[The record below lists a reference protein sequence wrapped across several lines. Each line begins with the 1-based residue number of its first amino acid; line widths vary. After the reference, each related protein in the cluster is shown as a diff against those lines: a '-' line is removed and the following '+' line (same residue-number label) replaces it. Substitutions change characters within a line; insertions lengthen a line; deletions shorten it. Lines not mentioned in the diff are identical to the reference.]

1 LSAAAAAL
9 PSVAA
14 EPELA
19 TAPGGIVSEHR
30 RRVDK
35 VLDPAFLAGLADWSL
50 DELRRRHTECLE
62 LETEVSYVRRVAQA
76 RVDILEAELDRRA
89 AGRSVG
95 DLIAA
100 LPEILS
106 DEVPREPAERSRFPR
121 QLAPSMD
128 IPWRRGLERL
138 ITDGTL
144 ADLPTLPDDELRSTI
159 TQLGELEQQSSAQRR
174 ALHAVIERLEADLAA
189 RHKVGQA

>member
-1 LSAAAAAL
+1 M
-9 PSVAA
+9 
-14 EPELA
+14 
-19 TAPGGIVSEHR
+19 GEHR

-35 VLDPAFLAGLADWSL
+35 VLDPSFLSGLADWPL
-50 DELRRRHTECLE
+50 ERVRRSHTECLE
-62 LETEVSYVRRVAQA
+62 IETEVSYVRRVAQA
-76 RVDILEAELDRRA
+76 RLDILDAELDRRA
-89 AGRSVG
+89 GGGSVG

-100 LPEILS
+100 LPEILA
-106 DEVPREPAERSRFPR
+106 DEGQRPPAERSRLPR

-144 ADLPTLPDDELRSTI
+144 AELPSVPEDELRATI
-159 TQLGELEQQSSAQRR
+159 SKLGELEQQASAQRR
-174 ALHAVIERLEADLAA
+174 ALHEVINRIEADLAA

>member
-1 LSAAAAAL
+1 M
-9 PSVAA
+9 P
-14 EPELA
+14 
-19 TAPGGIVSEHR
+19 EHR
-30 RRVDK
+30 RKIDK
-35 VLDPAFLAGLADWSL
+35 VLDPAFLSGLGDWSL
-50 DELRRRHTECLE
+50 DELRRRHAECLE

-76 RVDILEAELDRRA
+76 RLDILEAEVDRRA
-89 AGRSVG
+89 AGGSIG

-106 DEVPREPAERSRFPR
+106 DEGPRAPAGRSRLPR

-144 ADLPTLPDDELRSTI
+144 ADLPSLDDDDLRATI
-159 TQLGELEQQSSAQRR
+159 TQLGELERQASAQRR
-174 ALHAVIERLEADLAA
+174 ALHGVIDRLEADLAA
-189 RHKVGQA
+189 RHKVRQA